1 MIRRLARSPPVRDDA
16 AHAQRV
22 ECGVRAGPRRSG
34 RGHGLCPRRRDGAGQ
49 LDRRGVGRPV
59 HQGPAAHPEE
69 GVDHLRHRPAGV
81 SALVRRRRPCQREGL
96 RVGRRLCRRRQA
108 GLRACG
114 RDVGAGA
121 VQRGHRPGPEDVRRQ
136 PQRVLHHRRTQ
147 AGRRLLLAVL
157 RRHPGGRRAEV
168 LPRRGGEGRR
178 RPQGPQARRAGR
190 HHQLHRRE
198 GGRPGRGGLQQQ
210 RRRQGG
216 VVERSD
222 RRAGAGSADGVPGP
236 GRTRRRRHRRAVAG
250 RRREGR
256 AVRHRARQGQ
266 PADGVRVQGR
276 RRAGY
281 RRRTVQ
287 AAEDVAHRR
296 RQRTGS
302 VVTTAALDRVA
313 YRQSRARRST
323 LIALVSTVVFAAV
336 LLLAVTSSP
345 GWPRVRE
352 SFFNLRIGWDSLPAL
367 LEGLWLNVRVLI
379 VCQALILIFGLGL
392 AAVRTLRGPVW
403 FPLRALATGYVDL
416 FRGLPLLICLYL
428 VGFGLPGL
436 RLTGL
441 PNDPVLLGGLA
452 LVLIYSAYVAEV
464 FRAGIESVH
473 PSQLAAAKSLGLNHR
488 RTMQLVVLP
497 QATRRVTPALL
508 NDFVALQKD
517 CGLISVLGAVD
528 AVRAA
533 QIQAATTYN
542 FTPYVVAGLLFVALA
557 IPSARLADWAANRVA
572 TRQGAL

>member
-1 MIRRLARSPPVRDDA
+1 M
-16 AHAQRV
+16 
-22 ECGVRAGPRRSG
+22 
-34 RGHGLCPRRRDGAGQ
+34 
-49 LDRRGVGRPV
+49 
-59 HQGPAAHPEE
+59 
-69 GVDHLRHRPAGV
+69 
-81 SALVRRRRPCQREGL
+81 
-96 RVGRRLCRRRQA
+96 
-108 GLRACG
+108 
-114 RDVGAGA
+114 
-121 VQRGHRPGPEDVRRQ
+121 
-136 PQRVLHHRRTQ
+136 
-147 AGRRLLLAVL
+147 
-157 RRHPGGRRAEV
+157 
-168 LPRRGGEGRR
+168 
-178 RPQGPQARRAGR
+178 
-190 HHQLHRRE
+190 
-198 GGRPGRGGLQQQ
+198 
-210 RRRQGG
+210 
-216 VVERSD
+216 
-222 RRAGAGSADGVPGP
+222 
-236 GRTRRRRHRRAVAG
+236 
-250 RRREGR
+250 
-256 AVRHRARQGQ
+256 
-266 PADGVRVQGR
+266 
-276 RRAGY
+276 
-281 RRRTVQ
+281 
-287 AAEDVAHRR
+287 
-296 RQRTGS
+296 
-302 VVTTAALDRVA
+302 TTAALDRVA

-352 SFFNLRIGWDSLPAL
+352 SFFNLRIGWESLPAL

-379 VCQALILIFGLGL
+379 VCQVLILIFGHGL

-436 RLTGL
+436 RLSGL
-441 PNDPVLLGGLA
+441 PTNPVLLGGLA

-533 QIQAATTYN
+533 QISAATTYN

-557 IPSARLADWAANRVA
+557 IPSARLADWAAKRVA